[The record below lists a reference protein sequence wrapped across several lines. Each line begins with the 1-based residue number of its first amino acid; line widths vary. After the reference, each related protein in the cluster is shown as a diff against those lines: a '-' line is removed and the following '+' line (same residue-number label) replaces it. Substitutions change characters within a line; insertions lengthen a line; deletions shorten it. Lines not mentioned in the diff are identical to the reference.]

1 MYPESRTVP
10 SAQIHLRSG
19 VKPADEAFAAF
30 RVKAQFE
37 DRDPA
42 WQSRFNHAFVDFL
55 AHECYLERKSN
66 PSISTSGETNA
77 PIDAVSTVSLLYV
90 YHRVR

>member
-1 MYPESRTVP
+1 MP

-37 DRDPA
+37 DRHPA

-77 PIDAVSTVSLLYV
+77 RIDAVSTVSLSYV